1 MRRVGVQHLLDH
13 PYHPVG
19 NLVAD
24 AAGLIETNRFGVREY
39 NIPAVLGLGIAT
51 KRIKHGQMIRV
62 DGDNGVVA
70 LLDE

>member
-1 MRRVGVQHLLDH
+1 MAQSS
-13 PYHPVG
+13 P
-19 NLVAD
+19 A
-24 AAGLIETNRFGVREY
+24 EY

-51 KRIKHGQMIRV
+51 QRIKHGQMISV